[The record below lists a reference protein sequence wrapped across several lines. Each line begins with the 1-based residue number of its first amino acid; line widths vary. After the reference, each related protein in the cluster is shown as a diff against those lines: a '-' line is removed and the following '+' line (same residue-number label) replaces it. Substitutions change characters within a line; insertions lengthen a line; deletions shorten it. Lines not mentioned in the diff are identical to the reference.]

1 MTRSAPQ
8 SWRRPHYLRY
18 HHFRLSA
25 AAIFVASLTY
35 GIGNALAADPVT
47 TDTPAI
53 QPVSTDSEGTN
64 LRGITVWGQ
73 ARTED
78 TTSYTAQEATVAS
91 KLPVALKDIPQ
102 SVSVV
107 TRQRIE
113 DQNLTTLEDALQQVT
128 GVTVTPN
135 GTDTSQYR
143 SRGYT
148 LNSSID
154 GVPVYSGLSGSEQF
168 DLAIYDRVEVLR
180 GPTALLN
187 GSGDP
192 GGTVNVVTKK
202 PRDRFALN
210 GTLSAGSW
218 DNYRSELDVTGPLN
232 ESGTLRGRAVGIWQD
247 RDFFYDR
254 THQEKK
260 VFYGVLEYDLTP
272 DTTLSVTFAN
282 QLNHI
287 QAPYYGLPAY
297 TTGGLLDVSRS
308 LNPTPDWAWSDSH
321 TQEYVAGIEQR
332 FDNGWTA
339 TSKFRYLDKDS
350 GYKDSFVSS
359 GVDPDTHTV
368 SYWYNRQFDSEYRR
382 YGLDLYAGGPFQLLG
397 REHQALIGYNYDDYE
412 YQYAGYNRAGVRQTG
427 ISLFDPSAVREY
439 DVTPTNGYLTR
450 TIQSGVYGQTRLQL
464 LDPLTWVVG
473 SRVSNF
479 TIHSRSISP
488 STPTAWSK
496 GASANGEIT
505 PYTGLIYAVTPQI
518 SLYGSYSEIF
528 IPQDEQRADGSAL
541 DPRKGK
547 QYETGV
553 KGSFFEGALNASVAL
568 FQINDTNR
576 PLADPNNPD
585 YYIAAGKVRS
595 RGWETE
601 VSGSPLPGWDITAGY
616 TFLLTRYL
624 EDDTESGTFS
634 LGEPKHSFKLWSHYR
649 LAGGQLDG
657 LGIGGGLIAV
667 SSYSG
672 VRNNSDDRSQGG
684 YALFN
689 AAISYPIN
697 KHLTVSLNGENLTD
711 RKYYASVGGLNT
723 YNIYGAPRNFTLSL
737 RAKF

>member
-1 MTRSAPQ
+1 MTRSTPRF
-8 SWRRPHYLRY
+8 RRQP

-25 AAIFVASLTY
+25 AAVFVASLTCS
-35 GIGNALAADPVT
+35 IENAFAADAPLA
-47 TDTPAI
+47 DTPTTQSA
-53 QPVSTDSEGTN
+53 SADSEGAN
-64 LRGITVWGQ
+64 LRGMTVWGQ

-78 TTSYTAQEATVAS
+78 TTAYTAQETTVAS

-148 LNSSID
+148 LNSAID

-232 ESGTLRGRAVGIWQD
+232 ESGSLRGRAVGIWQD

-272 DTTLSVTFAN
+272 DTTLSITFADQIN
-282 QLNHI
+282 RI

-297 TTGGLLDVSRS
+297 TTGALLDVSRS

-368 SYWYNRQFDSEYRR
+368 SYWYNRQFDSEHRR

-412 YQYAGYNRAGVRQTG
+412 YQYAGYNRAGARQTG

-439 DVTPTNGYLTR
+439 DVTPTTGNLTR

-464 LDPLTWVVG
+464 LDPLTWVIG
-473 SRVSNF
+473 GRVSNF
-479 TIHSRSISP
+479 TIRNRSISP
-488 STPTAWSK
+488 SIPTAWSK
-496 GASANGEIT
+496 GASVNGEIT
-505 PYTGLIYAVTPQI
+505 PYTGLIYAVTPQV
-518 SLYGSYSEIF
+518 SLYGSYSDIF
-528 IPQDEQRADGSAL
+528 IPQDEQRADGSPL

-553 KGSFFEGALNASVAL
+553 KGSFFDGALNASVAL
-568 FQINDTNR
+568 FQINDINR
-576 PLADPNNPD
+576 PMADLNNPD
-585 YYIAAGKVRS
+585 SYLAAGEVRS

-649 LAGGQLDG
+649 LAGGQLNG
-657 LGIGGGLIAV
+657 LGIGGGLIAT

-672 VRNNSDDRSQGG
+672 VRNNADERFQGG